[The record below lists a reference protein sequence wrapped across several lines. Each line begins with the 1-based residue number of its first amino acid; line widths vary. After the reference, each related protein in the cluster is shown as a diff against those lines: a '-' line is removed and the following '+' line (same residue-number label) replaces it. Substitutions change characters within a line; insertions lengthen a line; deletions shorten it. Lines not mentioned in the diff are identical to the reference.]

1 MISKLVILL
10 LFLLLLF
17 VGLVAVIRLLHKHI
31 PRVVSILV
39 IVVAAI
45 GCAWLAYFAIAMSSV
60 QCLGSCG

>member
-10 LFLLLLF
+10 LLF
-17 VGLVAVIRLLHKHI
+17 VGLVAAIRFLHKHI

-45 GCAWLAYFAIAMSSV
+45 GCASLAYFAIAMSSV